1 MAVKNPVPRQTDRMP
16 SFAPSAYF
24 KLLRPRQWTKNAV
37 CLAGAFFSG
46 HMFQLHTDVRACLV
60 VLAFCASASFVYVV
74 NDVLDRD
81 RDRNHPRKKFRPIA
95 SGQVSVPQALVFAA
109 LIFCVAAALGAMLGP
124 VVLSIL
130 AAYAVLNICYSAV
143 LKNLSLVDATVVA
156 SGFLL
161 RVYAGTTAV
170 NVSPSAWLLLCTLF
184 LSLFLAFGKRRA
196 ELNAASGALTA
207 ARPVMQKFEVSEG
220 IVTGT
225 RTVVQEFESPNT
237 DINATRGVLH
247 KYRVTMLDR
256 FCNICATL
264 TIATYAIFTVLGHP
278 NRSLVVTVPPV
289 VMGIF
294 RYILLVERY
303 QEGEAPDAILARDWP
318 IQLAIVLWA
327 ILYVAVLY
335 FGLHIDVQ

>member
-1 MAVKNPVPRQTDRMP
+1 MATAEGAKPMP
-16 SFAPSAYF
+16 KAVFSGLL
-24 KLLRPRQWTKNAV
+24 KLLRPRQWTKNGV

-46 HMFQLHTDVRACLV
+46 HMFQPQTALRACLAV
-60 VLAFCASASFVYVV
+60 AAFCAAASFVYVV

-95 SGQVSVPQALVFAA
+95 SGQISVPQALVFGV
-109 LIFCVAAALGAMLGP
+109 LIFCIAAALGAMLGP

-161 RVYAGTTAV
+161 RIYAGTTAV

-196 ELNAASGALTA
+196 ELNAASA
-207 ARPVMQKFEVSEG
+207 AMTTTRPILQKFEVSEG

-225 RTVVQEFESPNT
+225 RSVIQEFETSPT
-237 DINATRGVLH
+237 DISATRGVLH
-247 KYRVTMLDR
+247 KYNVTMLDR

-264 TIATYAIFTVLGHP
+264 AIATYAIFTVLGHT
-278 NRSLVVTVPPV
+278 NRTLIVTVPPV
-289 VMGIF
+289 VMGVF

-303 QEGEAPDAILARDWP
+303 QEGEAPDAILAKDWA
-318 IQLAIVLWA
+318 IQLAIVIWA
-327 ILYVAVLY
+327 LLYVAVLY